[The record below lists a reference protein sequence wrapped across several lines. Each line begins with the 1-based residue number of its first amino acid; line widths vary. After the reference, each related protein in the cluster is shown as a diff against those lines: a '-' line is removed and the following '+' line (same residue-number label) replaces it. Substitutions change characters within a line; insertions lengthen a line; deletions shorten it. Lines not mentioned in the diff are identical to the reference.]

1 MDDKKKSNIKV
12 RVKYSKTGP
21 LKFIS
26 HLDVMR
32 YFQKNIRRAGLD
44 IAYTT
49 GLSPHQVISF
59 AAPMPLMLTSKA
71 EYFDAEFVNLPS
83 HDEFLR
89 RLNESGTEHM
99 KVLDAAVLPEKTLN
113 SMAAVTASSYQVT
126 LTEKGANEIGAVWQS
141 DFPSVLED
149 MVQADS
155 IVVMKKTKTRE
166 EPTDIRNMIHELSFS
181 PAPNGLTDSNESD
194 KNEDPKEKQAIYM
207 LLAAG
212 SKVNLR
218 PEQVLTEICRRSG
231 EKFDRF
237 HYDILRLETYMNP
250 PESDEGSEDK
260 RRFVPLIEAGN
271 RTF

>member
-1 MDDKKKSNIKV
+1 MKV

-32 YFQKNIRRAGLD
+32 FFQKSIRRAGLD

-59 AAPMPLMLTSKA
+59 AAPMPLMLTSVA
-71 EYFDAEFVNLPS
+71 EYFDAEFVSLPS
-83 HDEFLR
+83 HDEFVR
-89 RLNESGTEHM
+89 RLNAAGTEHM

-126 LTEKGANEIGAVWQS
+126 LTEKGEAEIGEAWS
-141 DFPSVLED
+141 GLFPSVINEMAQD
-149 MVQADS
+149 PEI
-155 IVVMKKTKTRE
+155 IVIKKTKTKE
-166 EPTDIRNMIHELSFS
+166 EPTDIRPMIHNLEFCTDKTYEGACSSLS
-181 PAPNGLTDSNESD
+181 ESGS
-194 KNEDPKEKQAIYM
+194 IYM

-218 PEQVLTEICRRSG
+218 PEQILSEICRRLG
-231 EKFDRF
+231 QEYNRF
-237 HYDILRLETYMNP
+237 HYDILRLETYMDDGQ
-250 PESDEGSEDK
+250 ESGKDGIMK
-260 RRFVPLIEAGN
+260 TKYAPLIEAGS
-271 RTF
+271 RDF